1 MKQNYYVK
9 CRNQTDQTFRIC
21 PSPQETAKINWNIHQ
36 SWWFHQVLW
45 NLVEASKILKDST
58 RFCKILQ
65 DSARFNVQEILM
77 PKWCNTFVRQSLW
90 PASNCCF
97 RYRPWAK
104 VEEGGIGLLRCLAPP
119 ESSAPGTHHALHCSG
134 SCCRWCHRAVRCQVL
149 GGRVCRRRCAAA
161 VPPPM
166 WLWQQLIQS
175 RVEEMC
181 LWNFSLS

>member
-1 MKQNYYVK
+1 MKV
-9 CRNQTDQTFRIC
+9 
-21 PSPQETAKINWNIHQ
+21 
-36 SWWFHQVLW
+36 
-45 NLVEASKILKDST
+45 ST

-149 GGRVCRRRCAAA
+149 GAECACRHCATAYVAVAA
-161 VPPPM
+161 TYSVQGWGNVLM
-166 WLWQQLIQS
+166 EFFTVLNLWTSASYENTLQLYAS
-175 RVEEMC
+175 R
-181 LWNFSLS
+181 